1 MISRLND
8 LFEESWGKT
17 PSPFGRAMTYLTH
30 LAFFAPK
37 GLRHKAQGCRF
48 GYPRNR
54 KQKSSQPQGG
64 CVSAANYERAQPRCG
79 CRLWIV
85 FFPQGSRSPATL
97 GSDA

>member
-1 MISRLND
+1 
-8 LFEESWGKT
+8 
-17 PSPFGRAMTYLTH
+17 MTYLTH
-30 LAFFAPK
+30 LALLCPE